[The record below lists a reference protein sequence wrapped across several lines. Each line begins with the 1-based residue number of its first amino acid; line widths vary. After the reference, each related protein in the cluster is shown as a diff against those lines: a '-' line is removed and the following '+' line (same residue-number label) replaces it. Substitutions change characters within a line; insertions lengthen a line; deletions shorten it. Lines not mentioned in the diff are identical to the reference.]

1 MAENGKITREDI
13 HLKARVLSEGVRVKG
28 LEMPPFKDLA
38 DGGHIP
44 MPDKL
49 NVDDVEEILGYYA
62 DAALNEANMANSR
75 FGTPFRLDGCGL
87 QVAVIPNPY
96 SRLDLVVEDDRVTL
110 MDGGEMLATGTIPE
124 RPAWQDEKL
133 SNGMPI
139 MAVMPQ
145 ATAGIIN
152 IVYSLSCMN
161 YNTGRGCRYCN
172 LFSNPVSR
180 KIVMLPKETLRA
192 WARYQAEGIRI
203 ATDSGWR
210 GTLAVSGGALPPAH
224 RGEYLERLEIV
235 MNEIRKII
243 DEKTFGELRKI
254 YNHFPPED
262 FNDMHVWKDLGIDS
276 TSIDLEVMDDAYFA
290 AICPGKNAYKPLPYW
305 KEAQEAS
312 VEVFGPYVNST
323 GCVVTGI
330 EPMSTLLKGFDER
343 LSKGVGP
350 LPLIFGPAPGSDYRG
365 FRPPNADWFLEVTER
380 MGDLFMN
387 HGPKVLKAV
396 VQAGGGTTLNS
407 PQSMMRSSP
416 ISLIFDEVQRRLQN
430 LTNGAV
436 GPPSKEEAGT

>member
-1 MAENGKITREDI
+1 
-13 HLKARVLSEGVRVKG
+13 
-28 LEMPPFKDLA
+28 
-38 DGGHIP
+38 

-49 NVDDVEEILGYYA
+49 NVEDVEEILGYFA
-62 DAALNEANMANSR
+62 DVALNEANMVNTR
-75 FGTPFRLDGCGL
+75 FGAPFRFDGSGL

-96 SRLDLVVEDDRVTL
+96 SRLDLMVEENRVTL
-110 MDGGEMLATGTIPE
+110 KDGDEVLATGTMPE

-133 SNGMPI
+133 SNGLPI

-161 YNTGRGCRYCN
+161 YNTRRGCRYCN

-180 KIVMLPKETLRA
+180 KILMLPKETLRG
-192 WARYQAEGIRI
+192 WARYQAEWIRI
-203 ATDSGWR
+203 ATDNGWR

-224 RGEYLERLEIV
+224 RGEYLQRLEIV
-235 MNEIRKII
+235 MNEIREAL
-243 DEKTFGELRKI
+243 DGETFGKLRKI

-262 FNDMHVWKDLGIDS
+262 FKDMYVWKEMGIDS

-312 VEVFGPYVNST
+312 VDVFGPYVNTT

-350 LPLIFGPAPGSDYRG
+350 LPLIFGPAPGSAYWG
-365 FRPPNADWFLEVTER
+365 FRPPTADWFLEVTER
-380 MGDLFMN
+380 MGDLIMK
-387 HGPKVLKAV
+387 HAPKLLEVM
-396 VQAGGGTTLNS
+396 VQAGGGATLSS

-416 ISLIFDEVQRRLQN
+416 ISLIFDEVQRRLQE
-430 LTNGAV
+430 LRAGAS
-436 GPPSKEEAGT
+436 GMEKSNA